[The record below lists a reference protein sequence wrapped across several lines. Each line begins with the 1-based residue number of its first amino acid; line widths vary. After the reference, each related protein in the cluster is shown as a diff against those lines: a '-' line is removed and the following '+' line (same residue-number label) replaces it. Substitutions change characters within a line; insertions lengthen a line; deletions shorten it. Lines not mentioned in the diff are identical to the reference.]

1 MKGSKTR
8 EFLTRFSKA
17 ISPSFYV
24 LSPNYE
30 PFKCVSTKCFPD
42 NYTVRNTD
50 VRLKLKRTS
59 TGHHFQINLV
69 LGLPN

>member
-17 ISPSFYV
+17 IYPSFYA
-24 LSPNYE
+24 LSPNHE
-30 PFKCVSTKCFPD
+30 PFKCALTKCFPD
-42 NYTVRNTD
+42 NYIVRNSD

-59 TGHHFQINLV
+59 TGHYFQINLALDV
-69 LGLPN
+69 PN